1 MRFNLLASFLTLF
14 LALNLG
20 CQTTAELQYSE
31 LAAQIS
37 NGDQVDVTDLRSTF
51 LQRPDLSEQ
60 MERLTDL
67 EQQAMQLVA
76 DEPLKLGAIGTA
88 ILDTYYGSLT
98 GHYVLSRFY
107 EYLETPEASAPHLE
121 WVEHI
126 RADMAT
132 HGDGSRTKPYP
143 AVTSVE
149 AQMYAISLGL
159 SPVGSIYQTS
169 EEIPFSLLIQVK
181 PENAP
186 IRSLHFDLSG
196 VFQAMRQDFS
206 NGTDGSAERA
216 EFSSFSLIGFL
227 AKRGDS
233 AAQAAIGTFLASQN
247 RPADAIDWFR
257 GASRKGNLL
266 ANSMLA
272 RIYWDKART
281 TDDEQLK
288 TAALEEVLENYLH
301 AIALGSGDA
310 MYALGVLYLNGNF
323 GEENES
329 SGVTLLKQAAEM
341 PHSNAAMFLGH
352 LHYTGDLIDQDLPSA
367 RLYYVQASELDN
379 PIAQRSYAR
388 FLLDPEAAQKADP
401 RAADWLKG
409 LAKGQEDSE
418 AMLLLGNLHARGVGV
433 KQSFR
438 RAVSW
443 FKNAVRVAPDDPI
456 IVNEVAWTLTVSDL
470 TKLKRKRYALDIMES
485 MMTGNEEARQRP
497 EYLDTWAAACA
508 ANGDFER
515 AIALQE
521 EALAVAERGEF
532 GEVLGVLQEHL
543 DAFQEGLTITELAP

>member
-14 LALNLG
+14 LALSLG

-51 LQRPDLSEQ
+51 LQRPDLPEQ

-76 DEPLKLGAIGTA
+76 DQPLKLGAIGTA

-107 EYLETPEASAPHLE
+107 EYLETPEAVAPHLE

-169 EEIPFSLLIQVK
+169 EEIPFSLLIQAK

-206 NGTDGSAERA
+206 NGSDGSAERD
-216 EFSSFSLIGFL
+216 EFSPFSLIGFL

-288 TAALEEVLENYLH
+288 SAALDEVLENYLH
-301 AIALGSGDA
+301 AIAVGSGDA

-352 LHYTGDLIDQDLPSA
+352 LHYTGDVIEQDLPSA

-409 LAKGQEDSE
+409 LAKEQEDSE

-497 EYLDTWAAACA
+497 EYLDTWAAAYA

-515 AIALQE
+515 AITLQE
-521 EALAVAERGEF
+521 EALAVAEREEF